1 MARLFG
7 TDGVR
12 DLANGDLLTP
22 EFALSIARSAAHELL
37 ARRAPS
43 AGRARAVIG
52 RDTRPSGPMLEAA
65 AAAGFASA
73 GVDVELLGV
82 VPTPV
87 VARACAVGGADLGL
101 MVSASH
107 NAMPDNGLKLF
118 GPGGWKLPDEVEV
131 ALEAGLGVA
140 RDRPTGA
147 GVGRIGPAGPDVV
160 EGYVA
165 GLLAA
170 LPARADGLT
179 LVVDCAQGS
188 ASGLAPDVY
197 RAAGATVVAIAADGD
212 GAHINDGC
220 GATHLELL
228 QAAVLEHGADLGLAH
243 DGDADRCLAVD
254 AHGTVVDGD
263 QLLAML
269 AVAMHE
275 RGQLPT
281 STVVAT
287 VMSNLG
293 FVRAMESRGIS
304 VLQTS
309 VGDRYVLEAMRAG
322 SHALG
327 GEQSGHT
334 VMLDHATTGDGL
346 LTGISVLGRMAET
359 GRSLADLAGVMS
371 RLPQVL
377 TNVRAERSRAQDL
390 DVLDAVAAEQALLGD
405 GGRVLLRPSGTEALV
420 RVMVEAETAEQAS
433 EVAARLAAVVG
444 AQQR

>member
-12 DLANGDLLTP
+12 ALANGDVLTP
-22 EFALSIARSAAHELL
+22 ELALSVARSAAHELL
-37 ARRAPS
+37 ARRAS
-43 AGRARAVIG
+43 SGRPRAVIG

-87 VARACAVGGADLGL
+87 VARACSRGGADLGL

-118 GPGGWKLPDEVEV
+118 GSGGWKLPDEVEIAV
-131 ALEAGLGVA
+131 EAGLGGV
-140 RDRPTGA
+140 RERPTGL
-147 GVGRIGPAGPDVV
+147 GVGRITAADPRIV
-160 EGYVA
+160 EAYVA

-170 LPARADGLT
+170 LPARPEGLT
-179 LVVDCAQGS
+179 VVVDCAQGA
-188 ASGLAPDVY
+188 ASGLAPEVY
-197 RAAGATVVAIAADGD
+197 RAAGAKVVAIAADGD
-212 GAHINDGC
+212 GDHINDGC

-254 AHGTVVDGD
+254 ASGSVVDGD
-263 QLLAML
+263 QLMALL

-275 RGQLPT
+275 RGQLPH

-293 FVRAMESRGIS
+293 FVRAMESRGIT
-304 VLQTS
+304 VLQTA

-322 SHALG
+322 GHALG

-334 VMLDHATTGDGL
+334 VMLEHATTGDGL
-346 LTGISVLGRMAET
+346 LTGICVLGRMAET

-377 TNVRAERSRAQDL
+377 TNVRAERTRAEDP
-390 DVLDAVAAEQALLGD
+390 DVLEAVAAEQALLAGS
-405 GGRVLLRPSGTEALV
+405 GRVLLRPSGTEALV
-420 RVMVEAETAEQAS
+420 RVMVEAESAEQAG
-433 EVAARLAAVVG
+433 EVAARLASVVG
-444 AQQR
+444 AQER